1 MTIRRWLSGVL
12 VVLAVPAV
20 GLTAVAGCSGDS
32 SAPAGPATQAPE
44 DQLTTP
50 AAVTAGMRTIDRLAK
65 GIAAS
70 AGTDRARAKD
80 LADQI
85 EPEWQ
90 PIEGTVKH
98 NDQDSY
104 LAMEDSF
111 AVLEHSAQNGDATA
125 AAKGAKSVSTTVQ
138 EYLSRY
144 PG

>member
-1 MTIRRWLSGVL
+1 MTIRRWQAGVL
-12 VVLAVPAV
+12 VALAV
-20 GLTAVAGCSGDS
+20 GLTAVAGCSSDS

-44 DQLTTP
+44 DQVTTP

-70 AGTDRARAKD
+70 AGTDRARAEN

-85 EPEWQ
+85 EPAWR
-90 PIEGTVKH
+90 PIEGTVKR
-98 NDQDSY
+98 NDQDTY

-111 AVLEHSAQNGDATA
+111 AVLERSAEDGDAAA
-125 AAKGAKSVSTTVQ
+125 AAKGAKSVSTAVQ

>member
-1 MTIRRWLSGVL
+1 VTGVQTCAL
-12 VVLAVPAV
+12 PI
-20 GLTAVAGCSGDS
+20 S
-32 SAPAGPATQAPE
+32 QAPE

-50 AAVTAGMRTIDRLAK
+50 AAVTSGMRTIDRLAK
-65 GIAAS
+65 EIAAS

-85 EPEWQ
+85 EPAWR
-90 PIEGTVKH
+90 PIEGTVKR
-98 NDQDSY
+98 NDQDTY

-111 AVLEHSAQNGDATA
+111 AVLERSADDGDAAA